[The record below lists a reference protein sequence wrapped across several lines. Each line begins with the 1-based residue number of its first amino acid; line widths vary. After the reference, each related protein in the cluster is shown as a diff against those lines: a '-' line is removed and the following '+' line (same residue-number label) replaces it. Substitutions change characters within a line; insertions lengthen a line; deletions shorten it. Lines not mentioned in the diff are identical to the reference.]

1 MVLHERLPVPPGD
14 DLIQERPGA
23 LQQLL
28 GPLDERQ
35 DPPGRGDHK
44 QPRRAHKRQILER
57 VEGRAA
63 RVVQRAVHDK
73 DLGQELAQLPAEGP
87 LRVGAVDR
95 FSMNFLEARVDQ

>member
-14 DLIQERPGA
+14 DLIEKRPGA

-35 DPPGRGDHK
+35 DPPGRGHDEE
-44 QPRRAHKRQILER
+44 PRRAHERQFLGR

-63 RVVQRAVHDK
+63 RVVQHAVHHK
-73 DLGQELAQLPAEGP
+73 NLGQELAQLPAEGP
-87 LRVGAVDR
+87 LLVGAVDR
-95 FSMNFLEARVDQ
+95 RSVKLLEARVDQ